1 MLSAMDEEVDRVLG
15 LELGADDYLA
25 KSSSP
30 RELMARAKAVLR
42 RWQDDGG
49 RSGRRSTFS
58 FRGFVLDTVR
68 RQLKAPDGTSML
80 LTAGELSLLRVFL
93 EHPRRILG
101 RDQLLELARGGEA
114 EVYDRA
120 IDVQISRLRRKLASP
135 EAGEIIR
142 TYRGAGYLLDAQ
154 VTRS

>member
-1 MLSAMDEEVDRVLG
+1 MLSALDEEVDRVLG
-15 LELGADDYLA
+15 LELGADDYLP

-42 RWQDDGG
+42 RWDDSGG
-49 RSGRRSTFS
+49 RAGRRSVYS

-68 RQLKAPDGTSML
+68 RQLKSPDGHSVM
-80 LTAGELSLLRVFL
+80 LTAGEMSLLRVFL
-93 EHPRRILG
+93 DHPRRILG

-120 IDVQISRLRRKLASP
+120 IDVQVSRLRRKLATP
-135 EAGEIIR
+135 DAAEIIK
-142 TYRGAGYLLDAQ
+142 TYRGAGYLFDAQ
-154 VTRS
+154 VSRS